1 MKKDIG
7 ITIKRVK
14 RVNTAR
20 TGVKK
25 RAAPGAAHGMS
36 EARGSEHPG
45 AAGTGQ
51 TDRPRVRR
59 PLSAQINITTIMLS

>member
-7 ITIKRVK
+7 IAIKRVK

-20 TGVKK
+20 TGSKSK
-25 RAAPGAAHGMS
+25 QRRARRMGNA
-36 EARGSEHPG
+36 ARGFIHPG
-45 AAGTGQ
+45 AAGIGH

-59 PLSAQINITTIMLS
+59 SLSPQINITTIMLS